1 MWKNWNTPSNLRR
14 MAAAGLM
21 LALACAPALALPLG
35 TSTRTVVPSD
45 VQQIISVDYRSLRD
59 SETAQAL
66 KKQVLPDALKQFE
79 TALKGIGIVPERD
92 TEQLIFVS
100 FRHENEIKQAGG
112 RTQKVKSHHVVG
124 IAIGQFEPKLVLKKF
139 QLRKI
144 QPTKYRDT
152 NLWPMNAWQMTFL
165 DNGTLV
171 FGEPAAIRA
180 ALDVRDG
187 QASSL
192 DSNSQVADLITG
204 VDSGAVWSVLD
215 QEGTQNMMRSALGQA
230 SSIADYDTV
239 KKRLLGSAYT
249 MNFQNGV
256 DFNLGVKTSDNFSAG
271 VLSGMVKAGMLYKKL
286 NGSTAETQAMEGVT
300 VDSDAS
306 DLRLKFH
313 ADDKKFQALLHTD
326 LFAAVSH

>member
-1 MWKNWNTPSNLRR
+1 MNKTFFSGIARLTTSSVV
-14 MAAAGLM
+14 L
-21 LALACAPALALPLG
+21 LAMSAISASALPLG
-35 TSTRTVVPSD
+35 TSTRTVVPGD

-66 KKQVLPDALKQFE
+66 KKQVLPDSLKQFE

-100 FRHENEIKQAGG
+100 FRSEKEVKQANG
-112 RTQKVKSHHVVG
+112 RIQKVKGQHVVG

-139 QLRKI
+139 QLRKV
-144 QPTKYRDT
+144 QPTKYRDAS
-152 NLWPMNAWQMTFL
+152 LWPMNAMQMTFL

-171 FGEPAAIRA
+171 FGDPSAIRA

-192 DSNSQVADLITG
+192 DTNSQITDLISN
-204 VDSGAVWSVLD
+204 VESGAVWSVLD
-215 QEGTQNMMRSALGQA
+215 QEGTQNMMHSALGQA
-230 SSIADYDTV
+230 SGLADFDSV
-239 KKRLLGSAYT
+239 KKRILGSAYT

-271 VLSGMVKAGMLYKKL
+271 VLSGLVKAGLIYKKL
-286 NGSTAETQAMEGVT
+286 NGSPAENQALEGIT
-300 VDSDAS
+300 SESDAS
-306 DLRLKFH
+306 DFRLKFH
-313 ADDKKFQALLHTD
+313 SDEKKFQALMHTE